1 MDEARSWPRK
11 GERRGRPRR
20 GSRRASPAG
29 GGIEIRLVWRL
40 LQEDR
45 AGLPPGAATLPRAH
59 TCTRPRRPGL
69 LGRGGPRAAARAC
82 LRAEQPKLSKGNSEF
97 VNFGWFVL
105 SFRPSFCIITG
116 FLAQLQPRP
125 RQPGGDGQP
134 ARRSSRFRGRLCR
147 RRWERFGAR
156 GPQSGAAPLPRRLG
170 VHGPRP
176 RRRLHALCCR
186 LPRSSV
192 REGFCK
198 PRPLHSRL
206 LPQRLISDFFTC

>member
-82 LRAEQPKLSKGNSEF
+82 LWAGQPKLSKGNSEF

-134 ARRSSRFRGRLCR
+134 ARRSSRFRGRLSR

-156 GPQSGAAPLPRRLG
+156 GPQSGAAAGINPDAFRVRCNRGIIQIQKILG
-170 VHGPRP
+170 VSPASQDGVTAPT
-176 RRRLHALCCR
+176 
-186 LPRSSV
+186 LPPSSTRNLLRS
-192 REGFCK
+192 GD
-198 PRPLHSRL
+198 PMG
-206 LPQRLISDFFTC
+206 